1 MKKILL
7 FFVLYTLI
15 ISLTYSQEKIEHI
28 ILISIDGLRPEFYL
42 DGKYPAPNLQDM
54 AKKGTSAKFVRG
66 VFPSV
71 TYPSHTT
78 VVTGELPRKHGIY
91 YNSPFEKE
99 GQTGKWYWDSKEI
112 KSETLWQTVKKNGGT
127 TASLFW
133 PVTVN
138 AAIDYNI
145 PEVWPLDKAEDRT
158 AYLKNYVHPAGLLDE
173 LMKEATG
180 ILTPSSFDPD
190 GLNREARTAFMAAYI
205 LEKYKP
211 TLLTL
216 HLVGTDHFQHEQGR
230 EGDMVMKSV
239 NAVDY
244 AVGQIQEAVTRIGI
258 AEKTAII
265 VTGDHGFADIHTRIN
280 PNVWLVENGLQ
291 EAGDSRGIWKAAF
304 HTSGASAFL
313 YLKDENDTKTR
324 KKINAILANLPED
337 HKKMFR
343 VLDKK
348 ALEEA
353 GSSPEAYLALAP
365 VEGVSMG
372 SSNKGSSLSEVKGGT
387 HGFFPDF
394 DNIHTGFIIYGAG
407 IPQNSIAMMGL
418 EDIQGIVLHLLKIP
432 TEKPSLQDL
441 VNRKI
446 TGSK

>member
-1 MKKILL
+1 MKKTLL
-7 FFVLYTLI
+7 IVLIHLLCF
-15 ISLTYSQEKIEHI
+15 SLAKAQDKIEHI

-42 DGKYPAPNLQDM
+42 DNKYPAPNLQDM
-54 AKKGTSAKFVRG
+54 AIKGTNAKFVKG

-78 VVTGELPRKHGIY
+78 IVTGVLPREHGIL

-99 GQTGKWYWDSKEI
+99 GQTGKWYWDAEEI
-112 KSETLWQTVKKNGGT
+112 KAETLWETINKNGGT

-145 PEVWPLDKAEDRT
+145 PEVWPLDKEEDRME
-158 AYLKNYVHPAGLLDE
+158 YLKKFVHPAGLLDE

-180 ILTPSSFDPD
+180 ILTPSSFDSD
-190 GLNREARTAFMAAYI
+190 GLNREARTAFMAAHI

-216 HLVGTDHFQHEQGR
+216 HLVGTDHFQHDQGR
-230 EGDMVMKSV
+230 EGDMVMKSI

-244 AVGQIQEAVTRIGI
+244 AVGQIYEAVKRHGM
-258 AEKTAII
+258 AEKTALII
-265 VTGDHGFADIHTRIN
+265 TGDHGFADIHTRID

-291 EAGDSRGIWKAAF
+291 ETGNSRGKWKAAF

-313 YLKDENDTKTR
+313 YLKDEKDTKTK
-324 KKINAILANLPED
+324 KKITAILENLPEEQ
-337 HKKMFR
+337 KKMFR
-343 VLDKK
+343 ILDKK
-348 ALEEA
+348 ALQEA
-353 GSSPEAYLALAP
+353 GSSPEAFLALAP
-365 VEGVSMG
+365 IEGVSMG
-372 SSNKGSSLSEVKGGT
+372 ASNSGPSLSEVKGGT

-394 DNIHTGFIIYGAG
+394 DNIHTGFIIFGEG
-407 IPQNSIAMMGL
+407 IPQEKIHMMGL
-418 EDIQGIVLHLLKIP
+418 EEIYGMVLHLLEIP
-432 TEKPSLQDL
+432 TDKASLQDL
-441 VNRKI
+441 I
-446 TGSK
+446 TKARAEN